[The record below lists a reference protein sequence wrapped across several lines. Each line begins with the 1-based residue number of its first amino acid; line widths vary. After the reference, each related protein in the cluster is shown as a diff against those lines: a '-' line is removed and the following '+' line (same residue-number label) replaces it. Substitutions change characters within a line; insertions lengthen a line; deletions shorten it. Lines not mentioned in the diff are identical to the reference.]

1 MPRTFLK
8 FGDRRFS
15 VCGPQC
21 AETLSRRT
29 PMQIKKFLF
38 GVLPKIS
45 SLQNDSV
52 DSTSTKILKK
62 IFKNK
67 HIVTKLPP
75 SGESHYIF
83 TQIYFPILTLNFS
96 ETLIKGFQGPQSE
109 IHGRKFQYFNCK
121 KSYAIFCNF
130 FYIFITQPQQI
141 WSQDF
146 NQSNFEKKFTQKLW
160 LIV

>member
-1 MPRTFLK
+1 
-8 FGDRRFS
+8 
-15 VCGPQC
+15 
-21 AETLSRRT
+21 
-29 PMQIKKFLF
+29 MQIKKKLF

-52 DSTSTKILKK
+52 DNISTKNQNK

-83 TQIYFPILTLNFS
+83 KQKYFPILTLNFS
-96 ETLIKGFQGPQSE
+96 ETLIKGFQGPELE
-109 IHGRKFQYFNCK
+109 IHGRKFQYRYFNCQ

-130 FYIFITQPQQI
+130 FYIFIPQ
-141 WSQDF
+141 
-146 NQSNFEKKFTQKLW
+146 T
-160 LIV
+160 